1 MSLEMNYWAHTQE
14 LMDIVDSFVNLHNQ
28 GYDINSE
35 EVQSAVFI
43 KHGLFDE
50 LTSYDKDYIKIEVER
65 RI

>member
-14 LMDIVDSFVNLHNQ
+14 LMDIVDSFVDLHNQ

-35 EVQSAVFI
+35 EVQRAVFI
-43 KHGLFDE
+43 KCGLFDE

-65 RI
+65 RL

>member
-28 GYDINSE
+28 GLDINNSD
-35 EVQSAVFI
+35 VQDAVFSQY
-43 KHGLFDE
+43 LFDE
-50 LTSYDKDYIKIEVER
+50 LTDYDKNYIKIEVER